1 MNFLLYTT
9 THGKSGSIQLNRPVI
24 WMPALLAICAMLAGT
39 GYLGYWF
46 ADPQPRLA
54 ATQDAADDVY
64 WQAALEEQKTELSQ
78 ARDVAEN
85 QLNALAVRLG
95 QMQAQV
101 LRVEALGQRLT
112 EVASLSKSEFDF
124 DQLPARGGPAEPG
137 GGETMGATDFMQALD
152 DLALQLDDRAR
163 QLQVMEQVVSNR
175 QLKQAVSPYGR
186 PITKGW
192 LSSYYGKRTDPF
204 HGRQQMHKGVDF
216 AGQMGAD
223 VVATGAG
230 VVTWAGKRYGYGQL
244 VEINHGNGLSTRYG
258 HCQEILVKVGER
270 VEQGTSIA
278 LMGSSGRSTGPH
290 VHYEVLKNG
299 RQVNPT
305 KYVQTRR
312 QTSS

>member
-9 THGKSGSIQLNRPVI
+9 KFGKSGSIQLNRPAV
-24 WMPALLAICAMLAGT
+24 WVPALLGVCAMLMGT
-39 GYLGYWF
+39 AWFGYML
-46 ADPQPRLA
+46 ADNQPKVVL
-54 ATQDAADDVY
+54 QDNPGDVY
-64 WQAALEEQKTELSQ
+64 WQVALEEQKQELAQ
-78 ARDVAEN
+78 ARGVAEN

-95 QMQAQV
+95 RMQAQV

-124 DQLPARGGPAEPG
+124 DQLPARGGPAEAG
-137 GGETMGATDFMQALD
+137 DGETMGAMDFMQALD

-163 QLQVMEQVVSNR
+163 QLEVLEQVVSRR
-175 QLKQAVSPYGR
+175 QLKQAVSPHGR

-192 LSSYYGKRTDPF
+192 LSSYYGKRADPF

-223 VVATGAG
+223 IVATGAG
-230 VVTWAGKRYGYGQL
+230 IVTWAGKRYGYGQL

-258 HCQEILVKVGER
+258 HCQDILVQVGER
-270 VEQGTSIA
+270 IEQGQRIA

-299 RQVNPT
+299 NQVNPT
-305 KYVQTRR
+305 KYVQAHRKP
-312 QTSS
+312 SS

>member
-1 MNFLLYTT
+1 MKFLLYTT
-9 THGKSGSIQLNRPVI
+9 KYGKSGSIQLNRPAV
-24 WMPALLAICAMLAGT
+24 WVPAVLLVCAMLTGT
-39 GYLGYWF
+39 AWFGSLF
-46 ADPQPRLA
+46 ADHQPKVVV
-54 ATQDAADDVY
+54 QENPADVH
-64 WQAALEEQKTELSQ
+64 WQVALEEQKRELAH
-78 ARDVAEN
+78 ARGAAEN

-101 LRVEALGQRLT
+101 LRMEALGQRLT

-124 DQLPARGGPAEPG
+124 DQLPARGGPTEAG
-137 GGETMGATDFMQALD
+137 DGETLGAIDFMQALD

-163 QLQVMEQVVSNR
+163 QLEVLDRVVSRR
-175 QLKQAVSPYGR
+175 QFKQAVSPHGR

-192 LSSYYGKRTDPF
+192 LSSYYGKRADPF

-223 VVATGAG
+223 IVATGAG

-258 HCQEILVKVGER
+258 HCQEILVQVGER
-270 VEQGTSIA
+270 IEQGQRIA

-299 RQVNPT
+299 NQVNPT

-312 QTSS
+312 KPLS